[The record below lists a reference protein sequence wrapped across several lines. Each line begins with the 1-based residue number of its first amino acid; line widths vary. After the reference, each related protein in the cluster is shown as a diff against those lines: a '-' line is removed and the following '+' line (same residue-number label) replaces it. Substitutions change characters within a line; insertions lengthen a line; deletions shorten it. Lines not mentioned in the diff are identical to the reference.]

1 METTPFVS
9 LAGLWW
15 GCLPLNIAGWEQGS
29 HLRVRAMQLRQHTP
43 GAFCK
48 GATVFSKQ
56 EPAALRPT
64 NANTDLGFEQVI
76 RQSFLQPIL
85 NSHVQRTTASH
96 SGGYRFD
103 SCQHQTA
110 DNRHVFAVG
119 QQRAITEKRCSRKIL
134 GLSYSPADT
143 S

>member
-1 METTPFVS
+1 
-9 LAGLWW
+9 
-15 GCLPLNIAGWEQGS
+15 GWEQGS

-103 SCQHQTA
+103 SS
-110 DNRHVFAVG
+110 
-119 QQRAITEKRCSRKIL
+119 ITEKRCSRKIL

>member
-1 METTPFVS
+1 METTPFVT
-9 LAGLWW
+9 
-15 GCLPLNIAGWEQGS
+15 GWEQGS

-76 RQSFLQPIL
+76 RQ
-85 NSHVQRTTASH
+85 
-96 SGGYRFD
+96 FD

-110 DNRHVFAVG
+110 NNRHVFAVG

-134 GLSYSPADT
+134 GLSYSPAET